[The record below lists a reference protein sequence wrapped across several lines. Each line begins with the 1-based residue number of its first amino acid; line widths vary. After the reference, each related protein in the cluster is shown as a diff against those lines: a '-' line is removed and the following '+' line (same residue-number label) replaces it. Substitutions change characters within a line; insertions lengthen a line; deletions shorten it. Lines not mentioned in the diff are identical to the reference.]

1 MLVNVSVWAMIL
13 KLQVPEEVKGCI
25 QNPGLAPS
33 LNPGKIGGE
42 VRGPLGKFLTH
53 ARQRRS
59 GVQRQA

>member
-1 MLVNVSVWAMIL
+1 MFVSVWATIL
-13 KLQVPEEVKGCI
+13 KLEVPEEARGCT

-42 VRGPLGKFLTH
+42 VRGPLSKFLTH

-59 GVQRQA
+59 GLQRQA